1 VNPLY
6 QYSNEVFIFTIYPDK
21 LTIKRKDGLDETN
34 WCALCGKPIVQLSP
48 KRHRKYCS
56 DGCRER
62 YSRSKV
68 KKETLIPLMDI
79 QAMTSEDAGTVL
91 EIWTGI
97 ATSQV
102 YYVGNQE
109 ELVTLMEAIGN
120 ASSTVGQRF

>member
-1 VNPLY
+1 
-6 QYSNEVFIFTIYPDK
+6 
-21 LTIKRKDGLDETN
+21 
-34 WCALCGKPIVQLSP
+34 
-48 KRHRKYCS
+48 
-56 DGCRER
+56 
-62 YSRSKV
+62 V